1 MSAAVVKGVEL
12 QEQLEKSTVIYFQYK
27 VNFHLGFLW
36 NHLIGCQTEAA
47 AQATPSGPATVSPN
61 QPSADGCQSN
71 GLKRCLMWGNMTAK
85 AALAHLSDQSA
96 AAHPADMW
104 QRLAPPDLLSPDCLI
119 CVWVW
124 TSEVGN
130 RQEVRKQDGVLVPQL
145 WNKKVTDE
153 AKVFLFC
160 FSSSKYTKEACHPSW
175 SWNRK
180 LHHCIEHS
188 PRQCHRYQWNKVQK
202 RKTML
207 KKQKTDR

>member
-1 MSAAVVKGVEL
+1 MSAAAVVKGAEL

-27 VNFHLGFLW
+27 VNFQLWFLW

-47 AQATPSGPATVSPN
+47 AQATPSGPATVSSN

-71 GLKRCLMWGNMTAK
+71 GLKRCLMWGNMTAT

-104 QRLAPPDLLSPDCLI
+104 QRLAPPDLPSPSCLI

-124 TSEVGN
+124 PSEIGN
-130 RQEVRKQDGVLVPQL
+130 RQEVTKQDGVLLPQL

-153 AKVFLFC
+153 AKVFLRVSHHGAETGSC
-160 FSSSKYTKEACHPSW
+160 IILPASVTSI
-175 SWNRK
+175 NGRK
-180 LHHCIEHS
+180 GRTAEK
-188 PRQCHRYQWNKVQK
+188 NNNV
-202 RKTML
+202 
-207 KKQKTDR
+207 KKAKDR